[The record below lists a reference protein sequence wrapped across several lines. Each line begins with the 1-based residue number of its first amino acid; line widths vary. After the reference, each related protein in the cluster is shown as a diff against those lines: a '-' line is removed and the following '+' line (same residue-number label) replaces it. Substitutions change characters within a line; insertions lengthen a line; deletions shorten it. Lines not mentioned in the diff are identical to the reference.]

1 MSRSFGYALG
11 AVAVVAAV
19 LAVRSF
25 ASQRDAEW
33 QMRVE
38 RETAR
43 AEEALA
49 IGDSLRVEAKSYE
62 EVADSL
68 AVEAE
73 RRDTVIVTMIEELPA
88 PPADCEPYTAPRD
101 SVIAEMAE
109 RHNDISAAFE
119 AEREAAALLRA
130 AEQRARMAGDSLL
143 AVLDARPRPL
153 SPLIPSVGLG
163 CTAGLSPLTRQ
174 ADVVCGLS
182 LNWEVKL
189 F

>member
-1 MSRSFGYALG
+1 MTALWKYGLG
-11 AVAVVAAV
+11 AVAVVVAV
-19 LAVRSF
+19 LVVRSYIG
-25 ASQRDAEW
+25 AKDAEW
-33 QMRVE
+33 QERVE
-38 RETAR
+38 REMAR

-49 IGDSLRVEAKSYE
+49 VGDSLRVEAESYE

-88 PPADCEPYTAPRD
+88 PPVDCEPYTAPRD

-109 RHNDISAAFE
+109 RHDDITAAFE

-130 AEQRARMAGDSLL
+130 AESRARAAADSLS
-143 AVLDARPRPL
+143 AVLGDRPRPM

-163 CTAGLSPLTRQ
+163 CTAGVSPLTQRP
-174 ADVVCGLS
+174 DVTCGLS
-182 LNWEVKL
+182 LSWEVNL